1 MRILIVTQYFWPE
14 DFRVNDLATELTQRG
29 HLVTVLTGQPSYP
42 SRNLFPGYGRLRPW
56 SQRLGDVR
64 IKRVPLASRG
74 RGQGWRLA
82 LNFLSFAASASLLGP
97 LRARGGYDVI
107 FVYEPSPV
115 TVGIPA
121 VVLKRVISA
130 PVVFW
135 VQDLW
140 PETLT
145 ATGAVRSRVV
155 LKALNRLVRW
165 LYHESDRIL
174 VESEGF
180 IPHALSNGAAPEK
193 LAYVPNWAEGSYR
206 PVDLPG
212 DAAERQLVPPGFR
225 VMFAGNLGVSQA
237 LGTILDAAELTR
249 EYADLHWVVLGDG
262 RQRAW
267 LAEQVLT
274 RDLSGTVHLLGRH
287 PVEAMPRFFAL
298 AEALLVTLKHEP
310 IYALTIPSKLQSY
323 LACGRPIVG
332 ALDGE
337 GARVIAEAGA
347 GLCGPAEDSEAL
359 AQAVLSLYRT
369 PPDELAAMGR
379 RGRAYFVKHFERE
392 RLLDQLE
399 QSMRDTSEENRCV
412 S

>member
-1 MRILIVTQYFWPE
+1 VRILVVTQYFWPE

-29 HLVTVLTGQPSYP
+29 HEVTVLTGQPSYP
-42 SRNLFPGYGRLRPW
+42 SRSLFPGYGRLRPW
-56 SQRLGDVR
+56 TQRLGEVT

-97 LRARGGYDVI
+97 LRARGHYDVI

-121 VVLKRVISA
+121 IVLKRVLGA

-155 LKALNRLVRW
+155 LQALNRLVRW
-165 LYHESDRIL
+165 IYQESDRIL

-180 IPHALSNGAAPEK
+180 IPHALSNGATPEK
-193 LAYVPNWAEGSYR
+193 LEYVPNWAEGSYR
-206 PVDLPG
+206 PVDLPE
-212 DAAERQLVPPGFR
+212 DAVERRLVPTGFR

-249 EYADLHWVVLGDG
+249 DHPDLHWVVLGDG
-262 RQRAW
+262 RQRIW
-267 LAEQVLT
+267 LADQVKA

-287 PVEAMPRFFAL
+287 PVDAMPRFFAL
-298 AEALLVTLKHEP
+298 ADALLVTLKHEP

-347 GLCGPAEDSEAL
+347 GLSGPAEDSASL

-369 PPDELAAMGR
+369 PAEELAAMGR
-379 RGRAYFVKHFERE
+379 RGRSYFVKHFERE

-399 QSMRDTSEENRCV
+399 QSMKNTSEESRCV